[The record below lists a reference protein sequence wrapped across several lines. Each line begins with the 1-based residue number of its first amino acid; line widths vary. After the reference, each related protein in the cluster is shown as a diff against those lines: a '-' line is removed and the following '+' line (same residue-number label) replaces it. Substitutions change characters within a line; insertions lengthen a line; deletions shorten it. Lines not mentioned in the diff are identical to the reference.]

1 MDYIEIKDLEK
12 LYGQNKVLD
21 GINISIP
28 KGKLISFLGP
38 SGCGKSTLLRCVAGL
53 EKVSGGRIFLD
64 GVDITDIAIQQRD
77 VGMVF
82 QHYSLFPNLT
92 VAENIGFGLKI
103 KHVETRIIKKEV
115 DYILEMVGL
124 QHKKDQ
130 YPAFL
135 SGGEQQRVAL
145 ARALIMKPKVL
156 LLDEPLSALD
166 ALLRRTLQAEIRRI
180 QRQLRITTLFVTHD
194 QNEAMAIS
202 DLIYL
207 VNRGR
212 IERFGSPIEV
222 YMSPETEFAA
232 RFIGSYNLLSSEDF
246 FDLTQCRLD
255 APYIAFRP
263 EIIRILNSDMDRCCY
278 HFTAVVK
285 DVSIHG
291 NFIRY
296 KLLSTDIE
304 VLMDS
309 LCDLDVSLVAGASYT
324 FGLRNEDVLKIQ
336 GEGQNLV

>member
-1 MDYIEIKDLEK
+1 ML
-12 LYGQNKVLD
+12 
-21 GINISIP
+21 
-28 KGKLISFLGP
+28 FR

-166 ALLRRTLQAEIRRI
+166 ALLRRTLQTEIRRI

-212 IERFGSPIEV
+212 IERFGPPIEI
-222 YMSPETEFAA
+222 YTSPQTE
-232 RFIGSYNLLSSEDF
+232 NL
-246 FDLTQCRLD
+246 
-255 APYIAFRP
+255 A
-263 EIIRILNSDMDRCCY
+263 DRKS
-278 HFTAVVK
+278 VV
-285 DVSIHG
+285 
-291 NFIRY
+291 
-296 KLLSTDIE
+296 
-304 VLMDS
+304 
-309 LCDLDVSLVAGASYT
+309 
-324 FGLRNEDVLKIQ
+324 
-336 GEGQNLV
+336 

>member
-166 ALLRRTLQAEIRRI
+166 ALLRRTLQTEIRRI

-212 IERFGSPIEV
+212 IERFGPPIEI
-222 YMSPETEFAA
+222 YTSPQTEFAA
-232 RFIGSYNLLSSEDF
+232 RFIGSYNLLSSADF
-246 FDLTQCRLD
+246 FSLTQCRMD
-255 APYIAFRP
+255 ATYVAFRP
-263 EIIRILNSDMDRCCY
+263 EIVKIFSSDIDDNFY
-278 HFTAVVK
+278 YFTAAVTDISV
-285 DVSIHG
+285 HG

-296 KLLSTDIE
+296 KLMSANIE

-309 LCDLDVSLVAGASYT
+309 LCDLDVSLVTDASYT
-324 FGLRNEDVLKIQ
+324 FRLRKEDVLMIQ
-336 GEGQNLV
+336 GEV